1 MPQSRRRINAT
12 LLLLAAGLA
21 WTALPAFAQDTAP
34 VELRYAAGAPPRS
47 VWGMQVERFAKA
59 VEEESRGSV
68 KIQPF
73 LGGQLGSDAELIQQ
87 VARGRIDMAGV
98 PVPFASMLVP
108 ELQLVSLPTYFRN
121 AEELDCVMDG
131 GLMADIERRIADKGL
146 KVISWGETGAMD
158 LIGKRAYAS
167 PGELAG
173 SKAATMG
180 SRMGTL
186 MWEAFRTNPAAVPAP
201 EMAAAFQTGLI
212 DVGATVPVFYV
223 ASGLNKVAPV
233 MTRAELFFVP
243 SFNLMNRAS
252 WDRLSPEQQAAIE
265 RARQRTGPA
274 MQRREVREFQ
284 MQMRQAHVKGGGQL
298 VDLDAGQRDAYRRL
312 LEPVW
317 PRMVAEAGPG
327 GPAFFAVM
335 DASRK
340 GCAK

>member
-1 MPQSRRRINAT
+1 
-12 LLLLAAGLA
+12 
-21 WTALPAFAQDTAP
+21 
-34 VELRYAAGAPPRS
+34 
-47 VWGMQVERFAKA
+47 
-59 VEEESRGSV
+59 
-68 KIQPF
+68 
-73 LGGQLGSDAELIQQ
+73 
-87 VARGRIDMAGV
+87 
-98 PVPFASMLVP
+98 
-108 ELQLVSLPTYFRN
+108 
-121 AEELDCVMDG
+121 
-131 GLMADIERRIADKGL
+131 
-146 KVISWGETGAMD
+146 
-158 LIGKRAYAS
+158 
-167 PGELAG
+167 
-173 SKAATMG
+173 
-180 SRMGTL
+180 MGTL

-265 RARQRTGPA
+265 RARQRTGAA

-327 GPAFFAVM
+327 WPGLLRRDGRQPQGLREVAWPHCRPQPHGTPQPRCGGCSRPGTARSG
-335 DASRK
+335 ASRSRP
-340 GCAK
+340 GRPWHWY